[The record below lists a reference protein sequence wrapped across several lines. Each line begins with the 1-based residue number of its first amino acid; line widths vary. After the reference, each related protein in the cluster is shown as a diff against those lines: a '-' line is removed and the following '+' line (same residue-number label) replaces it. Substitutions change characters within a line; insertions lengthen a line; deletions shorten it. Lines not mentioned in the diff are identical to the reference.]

1 MIKEVRPSDEPHGT
15 IQGCPDPS
23 LSVCTLSDYFRKQ
36 TLRRKAVLFSAFF
49 AVCKNAAK
57 EEKEWSFTLLC
68 KTRGCHTL
76 RDEIYSAYTT
86 WSRLAAS

>member
-57 EEKEWSFTLLC
+57 EEKEWSFTLVVQDKGVSHL
-68 KTRGCHTL
+68 KR
-76 RDEIYSAYTT
+76 
-86 WSRLAAS
+86 